1 MKTFQQF
8 QEDAAPNRGALTAT
22 TSGDSSGFQA
32 SQRAGAK
39 RFVDAG
45 GELVGKAGKAGAKL
59 TAKTVK
65 GIAKGAGA
73 VAKGAGEKV
82 KSAGQRVADKIKERP
97 AKKEIP
103 VAKKPEATKPE
114 VKRPEVRKPEVKRPE
129 VKRPEV
135 RRPEVRR
142 PEVKRPEAKRPA
154 PERPALPAAK
164 KPAAS
169 AIKKVAVRDVTD
181 KKPNAQKALPPAKK
195 PEAQKALP
203 PARNEA
209 YDPGEAKQRLQK
221 RRRDA
226 VKSQQQSIQDTK
238 WNKRK
243 EEIKNELR
251 KEIETGA

>member
-32 SQRAGAK
+32 SQRAAAK
-39 RFVDAG
+39 KFVDAG

-97 AKKEIP
+97 AKKEVP
-103 VAKKPEATKPE
+103 VAKKPEATK
-114 VKRPEVRKPEVKRPE
+114 PE

>member
-1 MKTFQQF
+1 MKTFHQYQVEAF
-8 QEDAAPNRGALTAT
+8 SAYSDGGDPDFTEKRMAAHKAAF
-22 TSGDSSGFQA
+22 SAKDSSGED
-32 SQRAGAK
+32 K
-39 RFVDAG
+39 KVTDKK
-45 GELVGKAGKAGAKL
+45 GEGK
-59 TAKTVK
+59 TAKKVL
-65 GIAKGAGA
+65 GAVKGAGA
-73 VAKGAGEKV
+73 KTKGAEKDTGKKV
-82 KSAGQRVADKIKERP
+82 KSAGQRVVDKIKERP
-97 AKKEIP
+97 AKKEVP

-114 VKRPEVRKPEVKRPE
+114 VKRPEVKK
-129 VKRPEV
+129 
-135 RRPEVRR
+135 
-142 PEVKRPEAKRPA
+142 PEAKRPA